1 MSIILDAITNF
12 FDRDLC
18 ASDDCIVTGGDSSGA
33 EGGANAPLVDIAVG
47 KLFSKYH
54 SHCPRQHTCKLDHT
68 NPSIIVAHRIL
79 LFQPP
84 SLLVRF

>member
-33 EGGANAPLVDIAVG
+33 EASANAPLVDIAIG
-47 KLFSKYH
+47 E
-54 SHCPRQHTCKLDHT
+54 
-68 NPSIIVAHRIL
+68 L
-79 LFQPP
+79 LTISE
-84 SLLVRF
+84 SLSSPTRLQARLY

>member
-33 EGGANAPLVDIAVG
+33 GGSANAPLVDIAVG
-47 KLFSKYH
+47 KLF
-54 SHCPRQHTCKLDHT
+54 
-68 NPSIIVAHRIL
+68 
-79 LFQPP
+79 
-84 SLLVRF
+84 